1 VRQSNWPQIPIVVA
15 PVVGC
20 RGGWGAELNQ
30 QLALGVRP
38 FGWVVGTG
46 AYENIVVEGYE
57 ADDV

>member
-1 VRQSNWPQIPIVVA
+1 MAVA

-20 RGGWGAELNQ
+20 SYSKGGCGAELNQ

-38 FGWVVGTG
+38 FEWVGTG